1 MTERSLSKQMS
12 FALVLCLTL
21 GLAPFVP
28 EPHLLGKW
36 RWVMGGAVGMQMM
49 DWFDLIL
56 HGWPWVYLLVL
67 LLIYVR
73 KHFS

>member
-36 RWVMGGAVGMQMM
+36 RWVTGGAVGMQMM